1 MAQNAPWLA
10 FTKILLTNL
19 IATSSFVR
27 MFVPKN
33 SHRWVKN
40 YSNACKGGLT
50 VVDISEGAAAELAGQ
65 SVFSSDSQFHFMLK
79 FVLNFSQCS
88 V

>member
-1 MAQNAPWLA
+1 MDVRN
-10 FTKILLTNL
+10 TN
-19 IATSSFVR
+19 SSLENTVQLSLVEQLR
-27 MFVPKN
+27 MLG
-33 SHRWVKN
+33 SHRFQFNCNFLICADVC
-40 YSNACKGGLT
+40 A
-50 VVDISEGAAAELAGQ
+50 VVDISEGAAAKLAGQ